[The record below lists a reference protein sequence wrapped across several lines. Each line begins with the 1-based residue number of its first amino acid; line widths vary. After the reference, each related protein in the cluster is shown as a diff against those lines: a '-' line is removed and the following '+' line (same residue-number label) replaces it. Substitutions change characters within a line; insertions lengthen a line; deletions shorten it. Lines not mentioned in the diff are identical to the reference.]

1 LRQLQYDGKLIL
13 AGRTLIK
20 ESVGVVIP
28 EVESESEARELMENE
43 DAVKA
48 GIVLTEVLPFQTALM
63 KMLK

>member
-20 ESVGVVIP
+20 ESVSVVIP
-28 EVESESEARELMENE
+28 EVESESEARELMEND